1 MEYLFGYINEYR
13 ILYISV
19 THFSVWVGGISVP
32 FGGPAYMSYTLVTN
46 VRNPRQ
52 CLTKVKAQVH
62 PTGASIDAPLA
73 NSMPINSKST
83 LW

>member
-1 MEYLFGYINEYR
+1 MLSNTC
-13 ILYISV
+13 LYIFY
-19 THFSVWVGGISVP
+19 TCFDMNMWLLRSVP
-32 FGGPAYMSYTLVTN
+32 RDPVARRAYMSYTLVTN

-62 PTGASIDAPLA
+62 PTGASIDAPVT

-83 LW
+83 L